1 MTRIVFLDIPENAGR
16 DLDIERRILG
26 PDVDIAHVAFTGDDT
41 EIVSLCAAANV
52 IVTDFVPFTRTT
64 IEKLNNCELIAV
76 AATGFNSI
84 DVAAAA
90 DNGINVCAIDEY
102 CTDEVADHAVLLML
116 ALSRRLTEYH
126 AQVQQDRS
134 WRFDSL
140 TGLRRMSDQTLGIIG
155 FGRIGQAVAR
165 RAVGF
170 GMQVL
175 AFDPY
180 PSEEAASALGAEL
193 CDLAELYAR
202 ADIVSLNCGLSAATE
217 RLVDAAA
224 FAAMSRKPFLI
235 NCARGG
241 LVDEEA
247 LVAALDGGQISGAGL
262 DVLEA
267 ESPDLDNSGLTGRHN
282 VILTPHV
289 AFYSDASM
297 RENREITAGNIR
309 NFLDGEHARV
319 RKYIHRV
326 A

>member
-1 MTRIVFLDIPENAGR
+1 MTKIVFIEIPENAGR

-26 PDVDIAHVAFTGDDT
+26 SDVDIDHVTFTGDET
-41 EIVSLCAAANV
+41 EIISLCAAADV
-52 IVTDFVPFTRTT
+52 IVTDFVPFSRTT
-64 IEKLNNCELIAV
+64 IEQLSSCRLIAV

-84 DVAAAA
+84 DVPAAA
-90 DNGINVCAIDEY
+90 DSGINVCAIDEY
-102 CTDEVADHAVLLML
+102 CTDEVADHAILLML

-126 AQVQQDRS
+126 AQVQQDLS
-134 WRFDSL
+134 WQFDAM

-170 GMQVL
+170 GMPLL

-180 PSEEAASALGAEL
+180 PSEEAASTLGAEL
-193 CDLAELYAR
+193 CELTELYAR
-202 ADIVSLNCGLSAATE
+202 SDIISLNCGLSATTE
-217 RLVDAAA
+217 RLVDASA
-224 FAAMSRKPFLI
+224 FAAMSRRPLLI

-247 LVAALDGGQISGAGL
+247 LMAALDSGQISGAGL

-267 ESPDLDNSGLTGRHN
+267 ESPDLGNSKLMGRGN

-309 NFLDGEHARV
+309 NFLDGEHDDV
-319 RKYIHRV
+319 RKYIHKV